1 MQRTCDSVVA
11 YGVVTGERT
20 VVYHSPY
27 GIQQGTK
34 TIVVRAVDMDVVVI
48 LVCLFV
54 CVRARAHECSCEYVR
69 ACVYACMRVCVR
81 AFVHV
86 CVCVCVCVFLCPY
99 KHAIQM
105 VLTVQW
111 YMHCMPFNTMT
122 FLDKPINGILSYLPS
137 RVCAMRNG
145 ILNYAIK
152 KHSK

>member
-69 ACVYACMRVCVR
+69 ACVYACVR
-81 AFVHV
+81 SSM
-86 CVCVCVCVFLCPY
+86 CVCVFVFVCSC
-99 KHAIQM
+99 A
-105 VLTVQW
+105 LTN
-111 YMHCMPFNTMT
+111 MPF
-122 FLDKPINGILSYLPS
+122 KWYLPFS
-137 RVCAMRNG
+137 GICIVCHS
-145 ILNYAIK
+145 IL
-152 KHSK
+152 